1 MRKFLRR
8 VLPDHAAIRRQRLLG
23 PLRRVLGDARLWHVN
38 RRGIALGAAAGVFF
52 GFLIPVAQIPFA
64 AVCAVLLRANLPA
77 AVLATLVTN
86 PFTFAPIYI
95 LAYKLGAFVLG
106 APVTGVE
113 EQAAA
118 AAAEALPGPLAGLAS
133 LGKPLVLG
141 LAIFAGAGA
150 TLAYAGTLLVWRL
163 TAIAALR
170 RRRRRAAAASA
181 RS

>member
-1 MRKFLRR
+1 MRRFLRR

-23 PLRRVLGDARLWHVN
+23 PLRRVLGNARLWHVN

-64 AVCAVLLRANLPA
+64 ALCAVALRANVPA

-95 LAYKLGAFVLG
+95 LAYKLGALALG
-106 APVTGVE
+106 APVTGAD

-118 AAAEALPGPLAGLAS
+118 AAAEALPGLWSGLAS
-133 LGKPLVLG
+133 HGKPLVLG
-141 LAIFAGAGA
+141 LAIFAVAGA
-150 TLAYAGTLLVWRL
+150 ALAYAGTLFVWRVA
-163 TAIAALR
+163 AIAALR
-170 RRRRRAAAASA
+170 RRRRRAATANA